1 MAEANYSLERD
12 LASLG
17 HGDRVRYE
25 SEGHPFEVSFH
36 ERQAYGDNNLPVEGD
51 KTGEYTLYHPNGK
64 SEDFH
69 VGPMRGTQAKAYQ
82 AEQVARRMRD
92 HWTKRKMDRLQGTAS
107 AHTAITLP
115 EPMSSRGSY
124 SSPGYYVIDQAGN
137 PVSDR
142 FDSQA
147 LAYANLHGGAGVQYL
162 DQPEQGHLNQPWP
175 PELHTVVGHTQQGG
189 QMYTEADLLRAM
201 ASTSDLDE
209 QRYLMGALEEVRR
222 DARAVMAGAAQVDFA
237 PPNHVGEMRPYYP
250 YHSGAFGS
258 SSATDWLADMGA
270 SDDGMTEHML
280 TMGSRFFIGCHP
292 EVKADPVEYMTQA
305 LGVARVAASQFA
317 NIEGAVNIFMEH
329 VANLARVD
337 LSKMA
342 QEELLPWEAPPEQLP
357 PTESDYPGPYSKNQ
371 NTEVNPEAPGSGP
384 LPGLDNGASAR
395 AVQGAAVL
403 SSHQHMSE
411 FLWDPPTPEELAEA
425 SGPGNLDQQFGQPA
439 TSQDDSAGAE
449 APNKE
454 HRGVDPVVAS
464 RHQAADDDD
473 GDDDGGYKY
482 IKHRPGHKDSE
493 GNEAPWV
500 VVQKGT
506 GDILSSH
513 PSKDAAIDGFKAM
526 MRGKHMGRAEQMTA
540 YLEGTPATASRAFS
554 PEPTTYEEY
563 LARLAPGSA
572 AVTQEFYSGAMAA
585 HSPSADDRSV
595 PEWGKR
601 SPKASVTGRPAE
613 FRGVTAANED
623 MLNPQAFE
631 RADESDAPAIR
642 EQTSG
647 GYDPKATWAQSGEA
661 AHDETGLIPQ
671 TDLSENFSNISDF
684 PETGD
689 AAVPSTRAPFVGGQR
704 TAIVDLGGTHPRFED
719 LTPAEQTIHL
729 IRKHGVDPGRVGSW
743 PKEDI
748 HDDEHGLHEFD
759 DYLDHRHE
767 ASLKQAMKWSPASG
781 MAGRGRGA
789 DDPYGE
795 FVPTHTY
802 NPIGWDQFDSRPHP
816 GSNAIAAG
824 SPVQLHGKMD
834 PSGLLV
840 HIRDEDGN
848 HQTVDKRSL
857 GNLLREAS
865 IRVAA
870 DDDDDDDDD
879 DDADKVGGPQNVPG
893 AYEPDRGLYAE
904 SPEGQAEAT
913 RGYEEAYSS
922 GRMIDFTGAGVDVL
936 GTVPVQGYAQDA
948 SRPNGEMWPW
958 EQNPVGT
965 PPKGAAD
972 VADVPTAGMISAQQT
987 GSSYP
992 QPKVTKNSRLDAFRA
1007 TIAARIGAAQR

>member
-1 MAEANYSLERD
+1 VERD
-12 LASLG
+12 PQLQ
-17 HGDRVRYE
+17 
-25 SEGHPFEVSFH
+25 
-36 ERQAYGDNNLPVEGD
+36 RQ
-51 KTGEYTLYHPNGK
+51 
-64 SEDFH
+64 
-69 VGPMRGTQAKAYQ
+69 
-82 AEQVARRMRD
+82 
-92 HWTKRKMDRLQGTAS
+92 
-107 AHTAITLP
+107 AITLP
-115 EPMSSRGSY
+115 EPMSARGSY

-142 FDSQA
+142 YDSQA

-175 PELHTVVGHTQQGG
+175 PELHTVVGHTGQGE

-222 DARAVMAGAAQVDFA
+222 EARQVMAGAAQVDFD
-237 PPNHVGEMRPYYP
+237 PPDRLGGTRPYYP

-258 SSATDWLADMGA
+258 SSATDWLADLGA
-270 SDDGMTEHML
+270 SDDGMAEHML

-292 EVKADPVEYMTQA
+292 EVKSDPVEYLTQA
-305 LGVARVAASQFA
+305 LGVARVAASQFN
-317 NIEGAVNIFMEH
+317 NIEGAVTIFMEH

-337 LSKMA
+337 LSKLA
-342 QEELLPWEAPPEQLP
+342 EEQLLPWEAPPERLE
-357 PTESDYPGPYSKNQ
+357 PTESDYPGPNSENKN
-371 NTEVNPEAPGSGP
+371 TDVNPNPP
-384 LPGLDNGASAR
+384 QDQNLPGLDNGASAR
-395 AVQGAAVL
+395 AVQGSAVL

-411 FLWDPPTPEELAEA
+411 FLFDPPTPEELAQA
-425 SGPGNLDQQFGQPA
+425 SGPGNLDKNPNISGN
-439 TSQDDSAGAE
+439 QDASAGKGA
-449 APNKE
+449 A
-454 HRGVDPVVAS
+454 GVAGDYTEGPTITAA
-464 RHQAADDDD
+464 RKTAADDDD
-473 GDDDGGYKY
+473 DDDGGYKY
-482 IKHRPGHKDSE
+482 IKYREGHKDSE
-493 GNEAPWV
+493 GNDAPWV
-500 VVQKGT
+500 VIQKGT
-506 GDILSSH
+506 QDILSSH

-526 MRGKHMGRAEQMTA
+526 MRSKHMGAKDKNNWEEVA
-540 YLEGTPATASRAFS
+540 PAIPGNPEVDEKTQPWDEPGRVHHESSRAFN

-572 AVTQEFYSGAMAA
+572 RVSPEFYSGAMAA
-585 HSPSADDRSV
+585 HSPSANDRSV
-595 PEWGKR
+595 PEWGR
-601 SPKASVTGRPAE
+601 RARPKDSVTGRPAE

-631 RADESDAPAIR
+631 RADESDAPSIR
-642 EQTSG
+642 GDEG
-647 GYDPKATWAQSGEA
+647 GSYNPEATWRQSGEA
-661 AHDETGLIPQ
+661 AHDVTGLVPQ
-671 TDLSENFSNISDF
+671 TDLSEEWSNISDF
-684 PETGD
+684 PETGP
-689 AAVPSTRAPFVGGQR
+689 AKVPSTRAPFVGNTQHE
-704 TAIVDLGGTHPRFED
+704 AIVDLGGTHPRFED

-748 HDDEHGLHEFD
+748 HADEHGLHEYD
-759 DYLDHRHE
+759 DYLDHRHG

-781 MAGRGRGA
+781 MAGRGAGA
-789 DDPYGE
+789 GDPYGD
-795 FVPTHTY
+795 FVPTHQY

-816 GSNAIAAG
+816 GSKAIAAG

-870 DDDDDDDDD
+870 ADDDDEG
-879 DDADKVGGPQNVPG
+879 KETGGPENVKG

-936 GTVPVQGYAQDA
+936 GTVPVQGYVQDA
-948 SRPNGEMWPW
+948 SRPNGEMWAW
-958 EQNPVGT
+958 QQNPIGS
-965 PPKGAAD
+965 PPAGAAA
-972 VADVPTAGMISAQQT
+972 VADVPTPGMVSAQQT
-987 GSSYP
+987 GSSWP
-992 QPKVTKNSRLDAFRA
+992 QPKVTKNSALDAFRA
-1007 TIAARIGAAQR
+1007 NIAARMGAVQH